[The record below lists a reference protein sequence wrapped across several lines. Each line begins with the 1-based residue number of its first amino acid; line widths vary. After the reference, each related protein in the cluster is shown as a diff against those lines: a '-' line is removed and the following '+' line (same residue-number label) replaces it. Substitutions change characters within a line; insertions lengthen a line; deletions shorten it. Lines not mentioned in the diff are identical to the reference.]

1 MEDNYISDLPEA
13 PVLQMGLPEA
23 PNLDKIFQ
31 SSLPQYTRVAESKE
45 PTREERIASIADN
58 ISNSKLT
65 SSYTPNILAPI
76 EIGIDTSKYE
86 GVDISL
92 AKLQSGSMEQYAA
105 QTQSYWDRLWN
116 DTKVTGANLGIGFAT
131 AFTSIY
137 DMINDG
143 SFIPGEDSAT
153 SNLGRI
159 SSKFAEENTNF
170 QTQYDVDN
178 PIKSL
183 LLPSFLT
190 GSSKGWGEI
199 AKSAS
204 IGIGTGAG
212 IIVQELGIGAVTGGI
227 GSIPILA
234 NNIRNLIR
242 GSKTIA
248 QAAETASALRA
259 GTTSI
264 AQGIRELGALEGAIS
279 AGNTTKNIINFGKNT
294 VRGALS
300 AYGESAFE
308 AQESRDSFTLDKIKE
323 YKEKNGYL
331 PSGADLDKIK
341 KVAEQAH
348 DARFLLNFGLLTFSN
363 MPFNNS
369 IFKQFDDVMSI
380 SEQAAAKGLKYT
392 GKAADG
398 FEKSFQLTSNWWS
411 KNAVTKGMKTA
422 LETGQPYAKN
432 IFTGKSI
439 TWSEGLEEGYQFWV
453 DKATNNYYNTIYN
466 KGTNDIIDGT
476 ITDTIYGLA
485 NSFYKTKEQLIS
497 TEGLQNI
504 IGGIM
509 GGTGQSVFSKGLDT
523 SKLAYQASK
532 IASDPKNNTT
542 FGEEYKKLTGQ
553 WKEGSQFRID
563 TTSQIEEGKKDLL
576 DIQKAINLNSI
587 TGDLQSKIEAVRGA
601 YTGAGLMEETNSV
614 VTFEKL
620 KDITRFHTIAPMVMR
635 GQSDILKEQLTSTL
649 EDVSDDEFKL
659 MTGLENITPGIKQQ
673 YISKVI
679 EDVNKVEKSVKR
691 NLSTFRNKYQKGTD
705 EYDLY
710 ENAKKVFAFHGYMSE
725 NMMERKKELESKNSI
740 LFNAPNITA
749 ALELATQ
756 GTNREGLLDQ
766 IKQRKN
772 QFESDIKIV
781 TPVVKEGE
789 KSEIDEQTQQL
800 IAKTQAQIDTLTKL
814 ETRVNG
820 FKGENVKEVIDLIND
835 VFTSFNQLELIQ
847 DDSTLNLQ
855 NQLDKIL
862 NTFTDHQILSSNLA
876 EHLETYNNLVQN
888 YSDSNK
894 LKEALDKYKEQ
905 GMIVQ
910 SSFNG
915 LKNFNTFNSV
925 KEYFLEKALEVGLPK
940 DSEFFTEIMKGI
952 QELQSRN
959 AEFEEFKDLIDKNI
973 AQFVKEE
980 QQETSDENGFDEGK
994 IFNESE
1000 EELNEDLQLKSDLLT
1015 FKTSLENLNLVKD
1028 SKEYKNVVDAL
1039 EDLTIRYNAL
1049 TKIDEK
1055 NLSVIQKENMELFSQ
1070 VSEIAEKVIND
1081 AIPKS
1086 AEFLRNEE
1094 IDEELIAI
1102 NGDFESGIVIKDNPR
1117 YKELEQYLK
1126 DLEILNTEI
1135 ENQKENSNLKTKNL
1149 KNINYLREKIGN
1161 IIQIADNAVNETDI
1175 DDSLSGDGKSIQL
1188 TKEQIDSI
1196 NKVNKLI
1203 DDGNKAKLIEAKKD
1217 KESHYSFLG
1226 KLYQRVTN
1234 FFQEG
1239 DIFDDTDTV
1248 TNLMNAVVVGNYF
1261 DTFARLY
1268 YNNPN
1273 LTKEEFEIA
1282 LKKRKDYTQLSEI
1295 DVKVLFEGSKTRF
1308 SNIKKQIQKD
1318 LNDNN
1323 LVFITDN
1330 IFVHSNFKNEEW
1342 AGVAGTLDMVVVDS
1356 KGKVYIY
1363 DFKTKS
1369 ENSSKATV
1377 KGIETPYKDQ
1387 ETYQEKWTKQQTA
1400 YSRLFKDTFGYVPD
1414 INIIVIPIT
1423 YKKQSFEGKFDSF
1436 EEREKFKPVPSNVQ
1450 FGSEPFIYKLKYD
1463 ENNKLVVVLN
1473 SLHSVKSNVD
1483 EEDIER
1489 RRKEELDSIKS
1500 NIKIV
1505 NGKKSYFWNTKEGKN
1520 TFNYNVST
1528 SKQEVIDK
1536 INAKYDAELEAL
1548 RNQYSNKTIEQ
1559 LEKEIADLRAQE
1571 KAELIEKIPNQT
1583 IVINDNVLD
1592 ETNFTDEEKAI
1603 AKEIYDRYND
1613 PITFLIRELKAKKA
1627 ANEKN
1632 QKSTNEKTG
1641 KVDTG
1646 SIKSKTLESIVY
1658 IDENGKII
1666 SLKSSDGKEE
1676 GIKTAKKVSDT
1687 LQSGKEIDIKDLTFK
1702 LVTSTEKITTP
1713 LMWDKV
1719 FKRTSSEKAIQVT
1732 DSSNNFITLIQD
1744 PKTLLLNTK
1753 YILKNKDIKLNP
1765 DLRTLL
1771 EGNPDISVV
1780 DAIKKKILYETLF
1793 DYLKTIKTIT
1803 NKQEHS
1809 ILVVTENFE
1818 TFKNIMLKQSENF
1831 EKLIE
1836 NPEKLKETF
1845 NELYSGLETFAN
1857 GINADKEGNY
1867 KEVSFTKDLP
1877 FNFIG
1882 EWNQPIFSISNNE
1895 ISPLNGEELG
1905 VKRKP
1910 LREKINNVLK
1920 EIAEKTPN
1928 FYEVLINKG
1937 SYFTV
1942 FTDQNNKIWIKPIS
1956 LKLDNSKEK
1965 IEEQI
1970 FQDEKVTEKTT
1981 GDVREKYNITTYHN
1995 KELVRIKIYEH
2006 KFDKTLVNISF
2017 SKKINGETISYYL
2030 NDVNKKN
2037 LTDILNDKLKVKP
2050 KLKNKIDGLPNEL
2063 DLEDSKISIIKN
2075 SSESDRL
2082 ELITNGDY
2090 SVSDIDNPISIFQN
2104 VGFRLKFN
2112 EKQEEQ
2118 NPIIPKSFIP
2128 ETPPTTS
2135 RKDSGKT
2142 EMEVKI
2148 LEIEERRKANLED
2161 TGDPFDSLS
2170 SYPRIDGR
2178 FNAIYNMSNKEN
2190 EMEIFDTYQQA
2201 KDWIN
2206 NKYNDEIKAVK
2217 KQYEITADELFA
2229 PTSPVQELANIP
2241 RENIDAEKKKL
2252 ENQPLMNQSEIETKY
2267 GKDVLT
2273 NTPLKWNIS
2282 QEQYAENF
2290 NTILRKDYEEFDI
2303 PEPQFKSEEDYNTYL
2318 EDFEERKIQ
2327 YENSLQQSNTKTSL
2341 QPTTVNDN
2349 LQEIADYIWNN
2360 LTDPKN
2366 SKGKWTYTVYELKN
2380 DLNLSE
2386 LNSRFVKLKE
2396 ETKQIARVKQEF
2408 LKDFTN
2414 KKVIN
2419 DYSKRGE
2426 LPSQRAFLEDNT
2438 EIVNQFVI
2446 NCK

>member
-1 MEDNYISDLPEA
+1 
-13 PVLQMGLPEA
+13 
-23 PNLDKIFQ
+23 
-31 SSLPQYTRVAESKE
+31 
-45 PTREERIASIADN
+45 
-58 ISNSKLT
+58 
-65 SSYTPNILAPI
+65 
-76 EIGIDTSKYE
+76 
-86 GVDISL
+86 
-92 AKLQSGSMEQYAA
+92 
-105 QTQSYWDRLWN
+105 
-116 DTKVTGANLGIGFAT
+116 
-131 AFTSIY
+131 
-137 DMINDG
+137 
-143 SFIPGEDSAT
+143 
-153 SNLGRI
+153 
-159 SSKFAEENTNF
+159 
-170 QTQYDVDN
+170 
-178 PIKSL
+178 
-183 LLPSFLT
+183 
-190 GSSKGWGEI
+190 
-199 AKSAS
+199 
-204 IGIGTGAG
+204 
-212 IIVQELGIGAVTGGI
+212 
-227 GSIPILA
+227 
-234 NNIRNLIR
+234 
-242 GSKTIA
+242 
-248 QAAETASALRA
+248 
-259 GTTSI
+259 
-264 AQGIRELGALEGAIS
+264 
-279 AGNTTKNIINFGKNT
+279 
-294 VRGALS
+294 
-300 AYGESAFE
+300 
-308 AQESRDSFTLDKIKE
+308 
-323 YKEKNGYL
+323 
-331 PSGADLDKIK
+331 
-341 KVAEQAH
+341 
-348 DARFLLNFGLLTFSN
+348 
-363 MPFNNS
+363 
-369 IFKQFDDVMSI
+369 
-380 SEQAAAKGLKYT
+380 
-392 GKAADG
+392 
-398 FEKSFQLTSNWWS
+398 
-411 KNAVTKGMKTA
+411 
-422 LETGQPYAKN
+422 
-432 IFTGKSI
+432 
-439 TWSEGLEEGYQFWV
+439 
-453 DKATNNYYNTIYN
+453 
-466 KGTNDIIDGT
+466 
-476 ITDTIYGLA
+476 
-485 NSFYKTKEQLIS
+485 
-497 TEGLQNI
+497 
-504 IGGIM
+504 
-509 GGTGQSVFSKGLDT
+509 
-523 SKLAYQASK
+523 
-532 IASDPKNNTT
+532 
-542 FGEEYKKLTGQ
+542 
-553 WKEGSQFRID
+553 
-563 TTSQIEEGKKDLL
+563 
-576 DIQKAINLNSI
+576 
-587 TGDLQSKIEAVRGA
+587 
-601 YTGAGLMEETNSV
+601 
-614 VTFEKL
+614 
-620 KDITRFHTIAPMVMR
+620 
-635 GQSDILKEQLTSTL
+635 
-649 EDVSDDEFKL
+649 
-659 MTGLENITPGIKQQ
+659 
-673 YISKVI
+673 
-679 EDVNKVEKSVKR
+679 
-691 NLSTFRNKYQKGTD
+691 
-705 EYDLY
+705 
-710 ENAKKVFAFHGYMSE
+710 VFAFHGYMSE
-725 NMMERKKELESKNSI
+725 NMMERKKDLESKNSI

-756 GTNREGLLDQ
+756 GTNREGLLNQ

-772 QFESDIKIV
+772 QFESDIRIA

-789 KSEIDEQTQQL
+789 ETVIDEQTQQL
-800 IAKTQAQIDTLTKL
+800 IERAQAQIDTLTEL
-814 ETRVNG
+814 ETEVNG
-820 FKGENVKEVIDLIND
+820 FKGENVKEVVDLINN
-835 VFTSFNQLELIQ
+835 VLSSFNQLELIQ

-888 YSDSNK
+888 YSDSEK
-894 LKEALDKYKEQ
+894 LKEVFNKYKTQ
-905 GMIVQ
+905 GMIIQ
-910 SSFNG
+910 NSFEG
-915 LKNFNTFNSV
+915 LKEINKQNEAI
-925 KEYFLEKALEVGLPK
+925 KYFFQKASEAGLPK
-940 DSEFFTEIMKGI
+940 DSEFYNEIIKGMK
-952 QELQSRN
+952 ELQSKN
-959 AEFEEFKDLIDKNI
+959 AELQEYIDLIDKNI
-973 AQFVKEE
+973 EQFVKEE
-980 QQETSDENGFDEGK
+980 QQETSDEDGFDEGK

-1028 SKEYKNVVDAL
+1028 SKKYKNVVDAL

-1055 NLSVIQKENMELFSQ
+1055 NLSVIQKENMELFSE
-1070 VSEIAEKVIND
+1070 VSEIAEKAIND

-1094 IDEELIAI
+1094 IDEELIVI
-1102 NGDFESGIVIKDNPR
+1102 NKDFENGIVIKDNPR
-1117 YKELEQYLK
+1117 YKQLEQYLK

-1161 IIQIADNAVNETDI
+1161 IIQIADNAVNETDL
-1175 DDSLSGDGKSIQL
+1175 DDDLSGDGKSIQL

-1239 DIFDDTDTV
+1239 DIFDKNSTV

-1273 LTKEEFEIA
+1273 LTQKEFEDA
-1282 LKKRKDYTQLSEI
+1282 LIKRSDYNQLSQI
-1295 DVKVLFEGSKTRF
+1295 DVKVLFEESKNRF
-1308 SNIKKQIQKD
+1308 SDIKKQIQID
-1318 LNDNN
+1318 LKDNN
-1323 LVFITDN
+1323 VVLITDN
-1330 IFVHSNFKNEEW
+1330 IFVHSNFKNGEW
-1342 AGVAGTLDMVVVDS
+1342 DGIAGTLDMVVVDS

-1369 ENSSKATV
+1369 ENSSKVTTD
-1377 KGIETPYKDQ
+1377 GIKSKSYGES
-1387 ETYQEKWTKQQTA
+1387 YQEKWTKQQTA

-1423 YKKQSFEGKFDSF
+1423 YKLQSFEGKFDSF
-1436 EEREKFKPVPSNVQ
+1436 EDREKFKPIPSGVK

-1473 SLHSVKSNVD
+1473 SLHPVKSYVD

-1489 RRKEELDSIKS
+1489 RRKEELDSIKG
-1500 NIKIV
+1500 NITIV
-1505 NGKKSYFWNTKEGKN
+1505 SGKKSYFWNTKEGKN
-1520 TFNYNVST
+1520 TFDYNGST

-1548 RNQYSNKTIEQ
+1548 INQYSDKTIEQ

-1571 KAELIEKIPNQT
+1571 KAELVEKIPNQE
-1583 IVINDNVLD
+1583 IIINNNELD
-1592 ETNFTDEEKAI
+1592 KSDFTEEEIAI
-1603 AKEIYDRYND
+1603 AEEIYIRYNE
-1613 PITFLIRELKAKKA
+1613 PITSLIRELKAKKA

-1632 QKSTNEKTG
+1632 QKPINEKTG

-1658 IDENGKII
+1658 IDEKGKII
-1666 SLKSSDGKEE
+1666 SLKSPDGKEK

-1687 LQSGKEIDIKDLTFK
+1687 LQSGKEIDIEDLTFK
-1702 LVTSTEKITTP
+1702 LVTSTENKTTS
-1713 LMWDKV
+1713 LMWDKA
-1719 FKRTSSEKAIQVT
+1719 FKRTSSKQAIQVT

-1753 YILKNKDIKLNP
+1753 YILENKDIELNP
-1765 DLRTLL
+1765 DLRILL
-1771 EGNPDISVV
+1771 GVNSDISVV
-1780 DAIKKKILYETLF
+1780 DAIKKGILDETLF
-1793 DYLKTIKTIT
+1793 DYLKTIKTTT
-1803 NKQEHS
+1803 NGKEHS

-1857 GINADKEGNY
+1857 GINANKEGNY
-1867 KEVSFTKDLP
+1867 EEVSFTKDLP
-1877 FNFIG
+1877 FNFID

-1956 LKLDNSKEK
+1956 LKLDNGKEK

-1970 FQDEKVTEKTT
+1970 FQDEKVTEETAR
-1981 GDVREKYNITTYHN
+1981 GVREKYNITTYHN
-1995 KELVRIKIYEH
+1995 KELVRIKIYEN

-2030 NDVNKKN
+2030 DEVNKES
-2037 LTDILNDKLKVKP
+2037 LTDILNNKSKVKP
-2050 KLKNKIDGLPNEL
+2050 KLKNKIDGLPSEL
-2063 DLEDSKISIIKN
+2063 DLVDSKISIIKN

-2104 VGFRLKFN
+2104 VGFRLKFK

-2128 ETPPTTS
+2128 ETPPTKS
-2135 RKDSGKT
+2135 GKDSRKT

-2148 LEIEERRKANLED
+2148 LEIEERRKFSLNGIKQEVEKND
-2161 TGDPFDSLS
+2161 FVSKDSWTSIAPDLN
-2170 SYPRIDGR
+2170 YQFIGLKTKQELID
-2178 FNAIYNMSNKEN
+2178 K
-2190 EMEIFDTYQQA
+2190 
-2201 KDWIN
+2201 IN
-2206 NKYNDEIKAVK
+2206 NKYNDEIQAVK

-2241 RENIDAEKKKL
+2241 RKDIDAEKKKL
-2252 ENQPLMNQSEIETKY
+2252 ENQPLMNQSEIETRIADIERRRKEEYNTQYNTLVAGQVLDNYGNPVYEEDKGIGANSLSTLTDKKY
-2267 GKDVLT
+2267 GHGHIRTSGLDSLRVLESLLDGSDFSGMFGQIGVGPYSTWETGKFIIVSNNSDPTTNNKLNLNEIEVILNAGLSPFAQELANKYPNVIFKDFNGKKYNSELVAL
-2273 NTPLKWNIS
+2273 
-2282 QEQYAENF
+2282 EQF
-2290 NTILRKDYEEFDI
+2290 NTD
-2303 PEPQFKSEEDYNTYL
+2303 
-2318 EDFEERKIQ
+2318 
-2327 YENSLQQSNTKTSL
+2327 TSL

-2386 LNSRFVKLKE
+2386 LNSRFVELKE
-2396 ETKQIARVKQEF
+2396 EKRQIARVKQEF

-2438 EIVNQFVI
+2438 EIVKQYVI